1 MQSSGAGRSLWP
13 RKGLGL
19 AQGHAARTIFRLP
32 QLLAFQGCMGGTP
45 RGPSM
50 GYASPWEALVLP
62 VRQVFQDEAP
72 SYYVR
77 CVDRLGHLL
86 RFSRS
91 HTSSA
96 TAQRQGSASPAQPTH
111 SPGSPNLPE
120 PGLLLQST
128 ISPRSLAGGSSGLSG
143 ALWVP
148 DLRLCNDC
156 FPLGWVA
163 GSMAYKVYCAVT
175 ARPVPR
181 LLPQP
186 LPACLQPVAP
196 CSPLPTSLVHSQSL
210 CCVLGD
216 LMPSP
221 PWGHGSVAPTC
232 SLLHPQPPLPPP
244 DSSPSAFA

>member
-1 MQSSGAGRSLWP
+1 MISSTPSWAARAGVRGPESLGSPSAPPHGHTAVQGSEGLEAFPGALGAGRPRLQSSGAGRSLWP

-32 QLLAFQGCMGGTP
+32 QLLAFQGCMGGAR

-96 TAQRQGSASPAQPTH
+96 TAQRQGSASPAQP
-111 SPGSPNLPE
+111 SPAHP
-120 PGLLLQST
+120 
-128 ISPRSLAGGSSGLSG
+128 LS
-143 ALWVP
+143 W
-148 DLRLCNDC
+148 
-156 FPLGWVA
+156 F
-163 GSMAYKVYCAVT
+163 S
-175 ARPVPR
+175 
-181 LLPQP
+181 
-186 LPACLQPVAP
+186 
-196 CSPLPTSLVHSQSL
+196 
-210 CCVLGD
+210 
-216 LMPSP
+216 
-221 PWGHGSVAPTC
+221 
-232 SLLHPQPPLPPP
+232 
-244 DSSPSAFA
+244 

>member
-1 MQSSGAGRSLWP
+1 MISSTPSWAARAGVRGPESLGSPSTPPHGHTAVQGSEGLEAFPGALGAGRPRLQSSGAGRSLWP

-32 QLLAFQGCMGGTP
+32 QLLAFQGCMGGTR

-96 TAQRQGSASPAQPTH
+96 TAQRQGSASPAQPS
-111 SPGSPNLPE
+111 SPT
-120 PGLLLQST
+120 LLVLLT
-128 ISPRSLAGGSSGLSG
+128 YPSLDSYS
-143 ALWVP
+143 
-148 DLRLCNDC
+148 
-156 FPLGWVA
+156 
-163 GSMAYKVYCAVT
+163 K
-175 ARPVPR
+175 
-181 LLPQP
+181 
-186 LPACLQPVAP
+186 AP
-196 CSPLPTSLVHSQSL
+196 SPLAAWPGAPRGCLGLFGSL
-210 CCVLGD
+210 
-216 LMPSP
+216 
-221 PWGHGSVAPTC
+221 T
-232 SLLHPQPPLPPP
+232 
-244 DSSPSAFA
+244 